1 MVGVGGHISGE
12 QGFFMEVA
20 GFGVGGVIHFLPAS
34 VSGFIQL
41 VFVPELQDN
50 FITISTMLFFFIVV
64 PAVFLVIKIF
74 QKLNPPGK

>member
-20 GFGVGGVIHFLPAS
+20 GFGVAGVIHFLTAS

-50 FITISTMLFFFIVV
+50 FITISTMLFFLSLI
-64 PAVFLVIKIF
+64 
-74 QKLNPPGK
+74 PPCFWSSRYFRK